1 MRINFGNV
9 KIKKKINFGNVKL
22 GVKKVYPEL
31 ENLEITPR
39 DFEQKF
45 NHPDSYG
52 YNEITVNPVVIKLQ
66 NKEVNPS
73 TTEQIVIAD
82 EEYYGLKQVNVKAI
96 EGEEISII
104 PSSEEQTKQGLYK
117 KVTVI
122 GDSNLVPENIAENK
136 EIFGVK
142 GTMIAGWDTS
152 QIRECY
158 QMFYKNTEMIEAPY
172 FDTSNVTNMKYMF
185 SGCKNLTTVP
195 QFNTSNV
202 TNMQSMFSGC
212 TKLTTVPQ
220 FNTSNVTNM
229 SEMFIRCKNLTTVPQ
244 FNTSNVTNMYS
255 MFSYCTNLTT
265 VPQFN
270 TSNVTDMYYVF
281 NGCTNLTTVPQFDTS
296 NATDMYNMFED
307 CTNLTD
313 FGGVKDLGKAY
324 TIKTS
329 NHYDY
334 KFNLSYCEKLT
345 HESLISVINSLYDLN
360 LTYDVANGGILYSQQ
375 LVLGSTNLA
384 KLTAEEILIATNK
397 GWTVS

>member
-202 TNMQSMFSGC
+202 T
-212 TKLTTVPQ
+212 
-220 FNTSNVTNM
+220 
-229 SEMFIRCKNLTTVPQ
+229 
-244 FNTSNVTNMYS
+244 
-255 MFSYCTNLTT
+255 
-265 VPQFN
+265 
-270 TSNVTDMYYVF
+270 DMYYVF
-281 NGCTNLTTVPQFDTS
+281 DGCTNLTTVPQFDTS
-296 NATDMYNMFED
+296 NATRMYNMFED

>member
-82 EEYYGLKQVNVKAI
+82 EEYDGLKQVNVKAI

-104 PSSEEQTKQGLYK
+104 PSSEEQIKQGLYK

-158 QMFYKNTEMIEAPY
+158 QMFYENTEMIEAPY
-172 FDTSNVTNMKYMF
+172 FDTSNVTNMTRMF
-185 SGCKNLTTVP
+185 GICENLTTVP
-195 QFNTSNV
+195 QFNTSKV
-202 TNMQSMFSGC
+202 TTMSDMVAGC
-212 TKLTTVPQ
+212 ENLTTVPL
-220 FNTSNVTNM
+220 FNTSNVTNIYG
-229 SEMFIRCKNLTTVPQ
+229 MFSFCNNLT
-244 FNTSNVTNMYS
+244 
-255 MFSYCTNLTT
+255 NL
-265 VPQFN
+265 
-270 TSNVTDMYYVF
+270 
-281 NGCTNLTTVPQFDTS
+281 
-296 NATDMYNMFED
+296 
-307 CTNLTD
+307 
-313 FGGVKDLGKAY
+313 GGVKDLGKAY
-324 TIKTS
+324 TRKTS
-329 NHYDY
+329 NFYAYELD
-334 KFNLSYCEKLT
+334 LSYCKKLT

-384 KLTAEEILIATNK
+384 KLTAEEISIATNK